1 MSSAAP
7 SRRAA
12 LAAVADARRRDG
24 RIRDIIRTHDAFAG
38 LTPADRALA
47 TRLAVGAVAAG
58 GMLDELVAAHLKK
71 PSSLEPRVADAL
83 RISAFELLFLDTPEE
98 VAVSQGV
105 ELVRTV
111 APRAAGLANAVLRRV
126 AEKGTADVDA
136 LRAVSALPLWLLDR
150 IRADRGDEA
159 AAGLARA
166 NLEPAPI
173 YVYAPD
179 ARPIAPFEPQRTA
192 VADVYGL
199 ADPSGLYG
207 SGLVQSGS
215 VVVSDLAAQRICA
228 LVAGLSPRTILEV
241 GQGSATKSLILA
253 RRCDARITAIDV
265 LPSKVAAAR
274 KRIARAGLGDRVTS
288 TVLDGCRLGE
298 KNLPSGLDGL
308 FDCVLLDAPC
318 SGTGTMRRH
327 PEIASALTPEGV
339 SELAQLQARL
349 LTAAASRVAP
359 GGHLVYATCSVL
371 AEENECVVDSF
382 LESLPGAV
390 FSRSRD
396 DLQTVPASG
405 SCDGHYCAV
414 MKRGLEG

>member
-1 MSSAAP
+1 MSQAAP
-7 SRRAA
+7 ARRAA
-12 LAAVADARRRDG
+12 LAAVSDARRRDG
-24 RIRDIIRTHDAFAG
+24 RIRDIIRTHAAFGG
-38 LTPADRALA
+38 LSDVDRALA
-47 TRLAVGAVAAG
+47 TRLAVGAVAARD
-58 GMLDELVAAHLKK
+58 LTDELIAAHLKR

-111 APRAAGLANAVLRRV
+111 APRAAGLANAVLR
-126 AEKGTADVDA
+126 
-136 LRAVSALPLWLLDR
+136 AVSALPLWLLDR

-179 ARPIAPFEPQRTA
+179 VRPIAPFEPQETD

-274 KRIARAGLGDRVTS
+274 KRIARAGLGGRVTS
-288 TVLDGCRLGE
+288 TVLDGCRLSE
-298 KNLPSGLDGL
+298 KNLPSELDGL

-327 PEIASALTPEGV
+327 PEIASTLTPEGV

-371 AEENECVVDSF
+371 AEEKECVVDAF
-382 LESLPGAV
+382 LAGNPHFVRAEPDFQSMPSTGG
-390 FSRSRD
+390 
-396 DLQTVPASG
+396 P
-405 SCDGHYCAV
+405 DGHYCAV
-414 MKRGLEG
+414 LKRELEG